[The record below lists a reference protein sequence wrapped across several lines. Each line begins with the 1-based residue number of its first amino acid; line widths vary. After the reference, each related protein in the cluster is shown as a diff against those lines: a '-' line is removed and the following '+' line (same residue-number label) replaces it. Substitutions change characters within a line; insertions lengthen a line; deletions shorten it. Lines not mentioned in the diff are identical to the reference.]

1 MDAGLLPVKR
11 LDRAKARLAAHFGDA
26 ERRAVASALL
36 DDALTLCAAV
46 GFLRW
51 WVVSDDDAVLRRV
64 VDRGLGA
71 VRDDGLGLNAA
82 LAAGTEA
89 AARAGAASVTIVPA
103 DVPLALADDVADVVD
118 TGATSD
124 VVVVPA
130 RAGGGTNAL
139 FLAPPDVMAPAFG
152 PASLHAHV
160 SGADRIGV
168 RCSVLPSARL
178 GLDVDTIEDVDALLA
193 QPGAGDTHAGRVL
206 ARLRSPTA

>member
-26 ERRAVASALL
+26 ERRAVAAALL

-46 GFLRW
+46 AFLRW
-51 WVVSDDDAVLRRV
+51 WVVSDDDAVLRRAA
-64 VDRGLGA
+64 DRALGA
-71 VRDDGLGLNAA
+71 VRDDGSGLNAA
-82 LAAGTEA
+82 LAVATEA
-89 AARAGAASVTIVPA
+89 AARAGAESVTIVPA
-103 DVPLALADDVADVVD
+103 DVPLARADDVLDVVD

-130 RAGGGTNAL
+130 RSGGGTNAL
-139 FLAPPDVMAPAFG
+139 YLAPPRVMAPEFG

-160 SGADRIGV
+160 SSADRLGV

-178 GLDVDTIEDVDALLA
+178 GLDVDTIDDVDAFLA
-193 QPGAGDTHAGRVL
+193 HPGAGDTHAGRVL

>member
-11 LDRAKARLAAHFGDA
+11 LDRAKARLAAQLGDA
-26 ERRAVASALL
+26 ARREVAAALL
-36 DDALTLCAAV
+36 DDALTLCSSV

-51 WVVSDDDAVLRRV
+51 WVVSDDPAVLRRAA
-64 VDRGLGA
+64 DRGLDTL
-71 VRDDGLGLNAA
+71 RDGGRGLNAA
-82 LAAGTEA
+82 LAAGAVA

-103 DVPLALADDVADVVD
+103 DVPLARADDLADVVD

-130 RAGGGTNAL
+130 RSGGGTNAL
-139 FLAPPDVMAPAFG
+139 HLAPPGVMDPEFG
-152 PASLHAHV
+152 PESLRAHV
-160 SGADRIGV
+160 TRADRLGV

-178 GLDVDTIEDVDALLA
+178 GLDVDTIDDVDALLA
-193 QPGAGDTHAGRVL
+193 HPGAGDTHAGRVL